1 MKLPFV
7 FLIILV
13 SCLAFLVTVDML
25 SGMSFREAVNIL
37 AQSFTVVTVEEK
49 IIVAVAV
56 IIPFYLPLIGYFKK
70 KRKQKQIEAGKK

>member
-1 MKLPFV
+1 MKLPVV
-7 FLIILV
+7 FITILV
-13 SCLAFLVTVDML
+13 SCLAFLITLDML
-25 SGMSFREAVNIL
+25 TGMTFPEAVNIL

-70 KRKQKQIEAGKK
+70 KRKQGAGKK